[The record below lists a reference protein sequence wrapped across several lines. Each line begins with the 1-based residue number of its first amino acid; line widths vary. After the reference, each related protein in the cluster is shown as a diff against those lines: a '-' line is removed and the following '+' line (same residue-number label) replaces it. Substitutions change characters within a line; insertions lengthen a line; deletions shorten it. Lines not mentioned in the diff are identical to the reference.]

1 MKKFSLLF
9 ISLFLMISSVLAEES
24 LHTQYVRAL
33 EPWIPAAKSQIRFL
47 DDQTAIYGLAQHGH
61 WYMQAHDTAFCA
73 FAVLGTDPET
83 NEQTVG
89 MTREELRRTALA
101 MLRFTL
107 RSHLAGGGACTDG
120 IPWGHTWISPL
131 GLERMSAGVEALEP
145 YMDAELKELYAKVY
159 ASEADYLLTLEI
171 VAGLVQNNVPESNMW
186 KGAALWRAAALNP
199 DSPNA
204 GAWREKA
211 RKYFINSMSTPSDE
225 KNEAV
230 YDGKRVCDQFVGA
243 NMFDS
248 RACDH
253 HGYQNVGYMNI
264 TLSNLALIHFW
275 CKDHNVPAPESL
287 YFNALEQWKLVKA
300 CMFDDGR
307 LLRVGGDTRVRYC
320 YCQDYAI
327 FVWMLAQDQFGDRE
341 AAKFERGWIPQ
352 VVMEQKASPDGWFM
366 KDRLATLW
374 DLSPLYFTR
383 LEGDKAC
390 TLATAACWHRVIDF
404 EKIEAKNV
412 PALTAWHDDYHGAW
426 LQKGPKRIAS
436 WVWNGAWKAG
446 GLCIPTDGSDLAEW
460 QSNLAGCVFGVGQT
474 NIAIPQISTGFQFD
488 GGFATCGKSRINSP
502 GSLAEGDHS
511 PDVGAL
517 YSAFVALPDDQTVVT
532 IQRARAGMSN
542 YLRKVRGLAL
552 SIPNDVF
559 NGFQRTYFTADGT
572 QTLRSNPGKFE
583 LIPNS
588 GKWLNVDEKLGVVEI
603 YGGTPK
609 IARPAK
615 PQVVIQHS
623 GHPAMSEGFLYCDEI
638 AQEANPDVRFIGDHE
653 VIFDCAAVVLTANA
667 QKTREFAEAGNAKQ
681 IPSDDPV
688 LRLVSV
694 KAADGVTYYIAV
706 NFSDETKPFDP
717 NKAFGKTGLKPMG
730 ETPET
735 LSALGI
741 GVWR

>member
-9 ISLFLMISSVLAEES
+9 ISLFLMVSSVLAEES

-47 DDQTAIYGLAQHGH
+47 DDGTAIYGLAQHGH

-89 MTREELRRTALA
+89 MTREEMRRTALA

-107 RSHLAGGGACTDG
+107 RSHLAGGGVCTDG
-120 IPWGHTWISPL
+120 IPWGHTWITQL

-159 ASEADYLLTLEI
+159 ASEADYLLTQQI
-171 VAGLVQNNVPESNMW
+171 AAGLVQNNVPESNMW
-186 KGAALWRAAALNP
+186 KGATLWRAAALNP

-204 GAWREKA
+204 EAWREKA

-243 NMFDS
+243 NMYDS

-300 CMFDDGR
+300 CTFDDGR

-352 VVMEQKASPDGWFM
+352 VVTEQKASPDGWFM

-390 TLATAACWHRVIDF
+390 TLATAAFWHRVIDF
-404 EKIEAKNV
+404 EKVEAKNV
-412 PALTAWHDDYHGAW
+412 PAPTAWHDDYHGAW
-426 LQKGPKRIAS
+426 LQKGPNRIAS

-460 QSNLAGCVFGVGQT
+460 QFNLAGCVFGVGQT
-474 NIAIPQISTGFQFD
+474 NIANPQIWNGFQFD
-488 GGFATCGKSRINSP
+488 GGFATCGKSRVNSP

-517 YSAFVALPDDQTVVT
+517 YSAFCALPDDQTVVT

-559 NGFQRTYFTADGT
+559 NGFQRTYYTADGT

-588 GKWLNVDEKLGVVEI
+588 GKWLNVDGKLGVVEI

-615 PQVVIQHS
+615 PQVVIQHG
-623 GHPAMSEGFLYCDEI
+623 GHSSISEGFLFCDEI
-638 AQEANPDVRFIGDHE
+638 AQDANSDVRFIGDHE
-653 VIFDCAAVVLTANA
+653 VIFDCAAVVLTADA
-667 QKTREFAEAGNAKQ
+667 RKTREFAEAGNAKQ
-681 IPSDDPV
+681 IPSEDPV

-717 NKAFGKTGLKPMG
+717 NKAFGVTGLKPMG

-735 LSALGI
+735 LPALGI